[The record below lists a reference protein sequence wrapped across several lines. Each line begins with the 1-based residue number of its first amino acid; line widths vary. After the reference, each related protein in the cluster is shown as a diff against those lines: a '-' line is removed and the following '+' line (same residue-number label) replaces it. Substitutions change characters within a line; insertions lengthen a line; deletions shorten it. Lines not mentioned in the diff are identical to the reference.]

1 MGERVFN
8 ITGPCVPLLYTGEE
22 IPYQFNNPEIDL
34 GTMYGILK
42 EKEQKALE
50 QLKTYLSIK
59 QQKTGYLLSFC
70 DNVKSPR
77 EDKKFEMDGYTIYET
92 IVAYRDK
99 A

>member
-1 MGERVFN
+1 M
-8 ITGPCVPLLYTGEE
+8 
-22 IPYQFNNPEIDL
+22 
-34 GTMYGILK
+34 
-42 EKEQKALE
+42 E

-92 IVAYRDK
+92 IVAVSYTHLDVYKRQ
-99 A
+99 AQR

>member
-34 GTMYGILK
+34 GTMYGI
-42 EKEQKALE
+42 
-50 QLKTYLSIK
+50 LKTYLSIK